1 MKLEPSCRG
10 FCNCYFCEMLKLQ
23 KNTLYFLYALAA
35 ILVSSCEGMFNKV
48 EEKEPL
54 ARVDDTFLKR
64 MLPLLSEMI

>member
-1 MKLEPSCRG
+1 
-10 FCNCYFCEMLKLQ
+10 MLKLQ